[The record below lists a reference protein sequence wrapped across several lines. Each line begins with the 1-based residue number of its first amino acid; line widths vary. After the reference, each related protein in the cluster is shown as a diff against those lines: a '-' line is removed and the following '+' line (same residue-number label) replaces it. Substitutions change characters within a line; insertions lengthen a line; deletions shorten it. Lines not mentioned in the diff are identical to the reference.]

1 VLIAGVGSLRL
12 SGSAITLIAMGVK
25 PPLWRRLVESAGSLD
40 AAELA
45 QEADESKAHPCGGL
59 RRGEK
64 TEIQGRLRHVVY
76 TPRDSLPTVEAE
88 LFDGTGS
95 IELVWLG
102 RRRIKGIEP
111 GRMVRVQGR
120 VGEHDGHPAIYNPR
134 YELRSPS

>member
-1 VLIAGVGSLRL
+1 MDRKPRRKRT
-12 SGSAITLIAMGVK
+12 AITLVDMGDK
-25 PPLWRRLVESAGSLD
+25 PPLWRRLVDSAGNLD

-45 QEADESKAHPCGGL
+45 QVADESKAQPCGGL
-59 RRGEK
+59 CVGQQ

-76 TPRDSLPTVEAE
+76 TPRESLPTVEAE

>member
-1 VLIAGVGSLRL
+1 
-12 SGSAITLIAMGVK
+12 MGEK

-45 QEADESKAHPCGGL
+45 KGADEAKAQPCGGL
-59 RRGEK
+59 RRGEQ

-76 TPRDSLPTVEAE
+76 TPRESLPTVEAE

-120 VGEHDGHPAIYNPR
+120 VGEHDGHAAIYNPR